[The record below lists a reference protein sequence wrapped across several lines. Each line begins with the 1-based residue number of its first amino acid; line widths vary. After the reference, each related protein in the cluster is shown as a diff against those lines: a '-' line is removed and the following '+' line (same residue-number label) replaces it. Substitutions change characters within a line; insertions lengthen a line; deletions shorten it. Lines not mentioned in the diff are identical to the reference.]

1 MSNALRRCCIRRW
14 CVLLIGLAAIGA
26 CSRGDPS
33 RKPTF
38 PVQGEVYVDGQPAG
52 QLAVTCHN
60 VQGMDT
66 KNPTTTAAF
75 TDEAGKFR
83 LSTYLSGDG
92 VPEGEY
98 VLTFLWGRHNLIS
111 MTYGGP
117 DKLKNRY
124 DDPKKSKVRFTIE
137 KGKPLDLGKI
147 ELTTK

>member
-1 MSNALRRCCIRRW
+1 MRNAIPRW
-14 CVLLIGLAAIGA
+14 CVFLIGCAALGA

-38 PVQGEVYVDGQPAG
+38 PVRGEVYVDGKPAG

-60 VQGMDT
+60 VQGMD
-66 KNPTTTAAF
+66 KANPTASAAF
-75 TDEAGKFR
+75 TDDAGKFQI
-83 LSTYLSGDG
+83 STYLSSDG

-98 VLTFLWGRHNLIS
+98 VLTFLWGRHNLIT

-117 DKLKNRY
+117 DKLNKRY
-124 DDPKKSKVRFTIE
+124 LDPKQSKVRFTVE
-137 KGKPLDLGKI
+137 KGKPLDLGRI

>member
-1 MSNALRRCCIRRW
+1 MPNTLRRWSIRGW
-14 CVLLIGLAAIGA
+14 CVLLIGCAALAA

-33 RKPTF
+33 RKPTY

-52 QLAVTCHN
+52 QLAVYCN
-60 VQGMDT
+60 NLQGMDT
-66 KNPTTTAAF
+66 QNPSTTNAF
-75 TDEAGKFR
+75 TDDAGKFR

-98 VLTFLWGRHNLIS
+98 VLTFVWGRHNLIT

-124 DDPKKSKVRFTIE
+124 IDPKKSNVRFTVE
-137 KGKPLDLGKI
+137 KGRPVDLGRI